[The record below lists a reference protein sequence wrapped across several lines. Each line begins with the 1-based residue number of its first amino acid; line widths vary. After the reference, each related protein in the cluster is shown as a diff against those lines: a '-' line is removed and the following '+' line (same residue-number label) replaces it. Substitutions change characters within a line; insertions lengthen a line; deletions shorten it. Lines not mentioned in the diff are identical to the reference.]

1 MFQNKK
7 SIPLDKFIEA
17 ALYDSEKGFYIKKN
31 PLGKRGDFITA
42 PNISILFSE
51 ILSIWIVSFWENN
64 NYPKKINIIELGGG
78 NGEMMYQIINTI
90 KKFPVFYKS
99 CNFYIFEKINMLR
112 KVQKKRLNGLRV
124 RWINNLK
131 VIDRSMSLFVGNEF
145 LDAFPIK
152 QLLKKN
158 GNWYE
163 RHIDISKKKKKLIEK
178 KIEKK
183 KFNNSLIKNLFKT
196 QNFIEYSPSLLIFL
210 KNLSIKIKKNKGGF
224 LMIDYGYTSNIMYDS
239 LQSLIKH
246 RKNNFLRNFG
256 KADITYHVNF
266 KFIKK
271 IFKDFGL
278 KINGFSTQKEFLIRM
293 GILKRAEIISKNL
306 SFLDKANIYSRLN
319 RLLNEKEMGNLFKV
333 MFVSSKNIN
342 FKNGFID

>member
-1 MFQNKK
+1 MK
-7 SIPLDKFIEA
+7 D
-17 ALYDSEKGFYIKKN
+17 
-31 PLGKRGDFITA
+31 
-42 PNISILFSE
+42 IL
-51 ILSIWIVSFWENN
+51 
-64 NYPKKINIIELGGG
+64 
-78 NGEMMYQIINTI
+78 
-90 KKFPVFYKS
+90 
-99 CNFYIFEKINMLR
+99 IFL
-112 KVQKKRLNGLRV
+112 
-124 RWINNLK
+124 
-131 VIDRSMSLFVGNEF
+131 
-145 LDAFPIK
+145 
-152 QLLKKN
+152 
-158 GNWYE
+158 
-163 RHIDISKKKKKLIEK
+163 KKKKKLIEK